1 LCVIGNSIYKMF
13 RYADG
18 TLKNYS
24 SLKQEAHNFTSHAW
38 LTEERVL
45 AGNDKAE
52 LFLIQNGEVLM
63 EHKLYDTKSMERLVE
78 ST

>member
-1 LCVIGNSIYKMF
+1 MF

-24 SLKQEAHNFTSHAW
+24 SLKQDAHNFTSHAW
-38 LTEERVL
+38 LSEERVL

-52 LFLIQNGEVLM
+52 IFLIQNGEVL
-63 EHKLYDTKSMERLVE
+63 YDYKIYDVKQNERYKINLKI
-78 ST
+78 S